1 MEKKKKVLLVTQ
13 YFYPESFK
21 SNDIAFELVKRG
33 YEVDALVSIPNYPE
47 GKFYKG
53 YGIFRKRIE
62 IINGVNVYRAFQV
75 PRGKGG
81 LRLPLTYFS
90 FVVSASLWVL
100 FKFAWKKY
108 DCIICHETSPIF
120 QAYPGLLLKK
130 IRKVPFYMWVLDI
143 WPDAMRSG
151 GGIKNEKVINFVD
164 KRVKRI
170 YKHCDK
176 ILISSRRF
184 TESIL
189 PKGNFADKIVYF
201 PNWSEDMLA
210 MRQDYEIPSL
220 PEGFKIMIA
229 GNLGKSQN
237 LDAVAEAMLSLKDTP
252 EVKWLFVGDG
262 SRKQWLDDF
271 IKENELG
278 HNAFTYGR
286 YPFAAMPAFYKAA
299 DAMLVTLR
307 GGFPHLEMVV
317 PARLQSY
324 MSAGKPV
331 LAMIGSGGADIIKE
345 ADCGYAVPAGDAP
358 KLVKIIK
365 EMVLTDKISFEK
377 KGENGRKYFEQ
388 NYQIKD
394 CIDNLEKLIS
404 E

>member
-1 MEKKKKVLLVTQ
+1 MKRILVVTQ
-13 YFYPESFK
+13 YFYPENFK
-21 SNDIAFELVKRG
+21 SNDIAFELAKRG
-33 YEVDALVSIPNYPE
+33 YKVDALVGIPNYPE
-47 GKFYKG
+47 GKFFSG
-53 YGIFRKRIE
+53 YGIFKKRHE
-62 IINGVNVYRAFQV
+62 VINGVNIYRAYQV

-81 LRLPLTYFS
+81 LRLPLNYLSYVIT
-90 FVVSASLWVL
+90 ASLWVI
-100 FKFAWKKY
+100 FYFAWKKKY

-130 IRKVPFYMWVLDI
+130 LRGTTFYMWVLDI

-151 GGIKNEKVINFVD
+151 GGVKNEKAINFVD
-164 KRVKRI
+164 KLVKGI
-170 YKHCDK
+170 YKKCDK
-176 ILISSRRF
+176 ILISSKRF

-189 PKGNFADKIVYF
+189 SKGDFANKIVYF

-210 MRQDYEIPSL
+210 MNQGYEIPKL
-220 PEGFKIMIA
+220 PDGFKIMIA

-271 IKENELG
+271 IKENGLE
-278 HNAFTYGR
+278 HNASTYGR
-286 YPFAAMPAFYKAA
+286 YPFAAMPAFYNAA

-307 GGFPHLEMVV
+307 GGFPHLGMVV

-331 LAMIGSGGADIIKE
+331 LAMIGPGGADIINE
-345 ADCGYAVPAGDAP
+345 ADCGYAVPAGDAQG
-358 KLVKIIK
+358 LVKLIK
-365 EMVLTDKISFEK
+365 EKVLIDKANFREK
-377 KGENGRKYFEQ
+377 GLNGRRYYEQ
-388 NYQIKD
+388 NYQFKD
-394 CIDNLEKLIS
+394 CIDNLEEIINN
-404 E
+404 